1 MSDTKF
7 TPAQNMA
14 INHSGANLLVSAAAG
29 SGKTAV
35 VARRAVRLLTKEKVP
50 VNKLLLI
57 TFTKAAAAEMRERVA
72 NVLKEEIRETG
83 DVFLKKQLRALPDA
97 DICTI
102 DSYLTRLLRRHYHS
116 VDIDP
121 AFSIV
126 SEDEKHNIAQ
136 KSLKKITD
144 EEFEA
149 QNRDFHFLCDTLG
162 LHKTQNIGDLIL
174 NNYDYARK
182 YLGYKDFI
190 KSWPNAFNA
199 DESEIKDSRWM
210 MASIRAAK
218 FDLVSAQAALETA
231 YKYATM
237 PQGPASYGEII
248 ENELFL
254 IEKATKKKT
263 FNEIKS
269 SLSAIE
275 FAPRLPS
282 KDKECDVEFAEKARK
297 LRNVAKK
304 KVQTVQNSLIF
315 IPLSD
320 IVQRHKKMLPAITAL
335 SRLVLNFDK
344 LFTNAKRRYKL
355 LDFADLM
362 HLSLCALENEDV
374 QSEERKRYDYVF
386 VDEYQDTN
394 RLQEKLIAHITKGN
408 NLFCVGDVKQSIY
421 SFRQAEPSLF
431 VGRMDK
437 SSVELEGE
445 NHLIPLSENFRS
457 STAVVDF
464 INLVFRDVMTRETG
478 GVDYTGY
485 EVLKRHAKRPEG
497 EYENAKAEVCVID
510 ASKKDDASLL
520 SNIEYEA
527 ILAADKIKEVM
538 ASPIYDGKLGSF
550 RPANY
555 SDICILSR
563 AFKPIVRPVRRILE
577 QRGIPVTPV
586 GETGYL
592 DMLEIEVA
600 INILTIIDNHHRDVA
615 LISAMNSPAFGF
627 DIAELINIR
636 KASSKKRTPY
646 HLAVEEYAKKQNDA
660 LASKVSSFLEKIEHY
675 RLLSKHMP
683 IGEFIWHMIS
693 DTMLYDAV
701 GALPGGRVRQ
711 QNLSILA
718 ERGDAFSMK
727 PGRNLSLFLEH
738 LKSAAQAGADFEPAL
753 DENTSDSVKFM
764 SVHKSKGLEFP
775 VVILINTASG
785 GANNTDS
792 AILSDGLPPGVK
804 CYDPDDMTKKSTLA
818 YESAASSK
826 KFIDSAESLRILYV
840 ALTRAR
846 ERLIMIGSISRSFDM
861 RVQSWT
867 LPKKAELLFD
877 KPFLDILCASAVRV
891 LGNNI
896 TDEVIGENINNV
908 HAEIIPVSSLH
919 HDKQKRKDAVLDAI
933 KQATDA
939 PFARDA
945 FDIHYKIEK
954 FVPAKTTAT
963 ALLSGSP
970 VQYEMDDFG
979 DIPDFMR
986 GDVPYDA
993 AAKGTFTHTVMQF
1006 IDFAKGDS
1014 EIESTIDDLIARN
1027 ILPEDAKPEIDI
1039 SAISRFLSSDIN
1051 KRISASDE
1059 VKRELPFVIK
1069 VKASDVYSDIDSSRE
1084 ILVQGIIDLCFM
1096 EDGSWVVVDY
1106 KTNRITDKNTPEA
1119 LVNRYANQLLI
1130 YKKALQELTD
1140 ATVKEAGI
1148 YFLSK
1153 KEGNA
1158 YYMI

>member
-1 MSDTKF
+1 MSDIKF
-7 TPAQNMA
+7 TPAQNLA

-72 NVLKEEIRETG
+72 NVLKEEIKKTG
-83 DVFLKKQLRALPDA
+83 DIFLKKQLRALPDA

-149 QNRDFHFLCDTLG
+149 QNKDFHFLCDTLG
-162 LHKTQNIGDLIL
+162 LHKAQNIGDLIL
-174 NNYDYARK
+174 NNYDYTRK

-190 KSWPNAFNA
+190 KSWPNAFSAN
-199 DESEIKDSRWM
+199 ESEIKDSRWM
-210 MASIRAAK
+210 KAAIRAAK

-237 PQGPASYGEII
+237 PQGPASYADLLER
-248 ENELFL
+248 EVSLT
-254 IEKATKKKT
+254 EKAAAACDIDELKTYVFEIVFDRLPRKDKDCDDDYTEKAKKLRGDAKKKI
-263 FNEIKS
+263 ERIKS
-269 SLSAIE
+269 SL
-275 FAPRLPS
+275 
-282 KDKECDVEFAEKARK
+282 
-297 LRNVAKK
+297 
-304 KVQTVQNSLIF
+304 IF
-315 IPLSD
+315 MPLSD

-335 SRLVLNFDK
+335 SRLVLKFDK

-362 HLSLCALENEDV
+362 HLSLCALENEEV

-394 RLQEKLIAHITKGN
+394 RLQEKLIEHITKGN

-431 VGRMDK
+431 VDRMDK

-510 ASKKDDASLL
+510 ASNKDDASLL

-527 ILAADKIKEVM
+527 ILASDKIKDIM
-538 ASPIYDGKLGSF
+538 AHPIYDGKLGRF
-550 RPANY
+550 RPAKY

-718 ERGDAFSMK
+718 ERGDSFSMK

-753 DENTSDSVKFM
+753 DESTSDSVKFM

-792 AILSDGLPPGVK
+792 AILSAGLPPGVK

-826 KFIDSAESLRILYV
+826 KFIDNAESLRILYV

-846 ERLIMIGSISRSFDM
+846 ERLIIIGSISRSFDM

-877 KPFLDILCASAVRV
+877 KPFLDILCASVVRV
-891 LGNNI
+891 HGNNI

-908 HAEIIPVSSLH
+908 HAEIIAASSLH

-1006 IDFAKGDS
+1006 IDFEKDES
-1014 EIESTIDDLIARN
+1014 EIESTIDDLITRN

-1039 SAISRFLSSDIN
+1039 STISRFLSSDIC
-1051 KRISASDE
+1051 KRITASNE
-1059 VKRELPFVIK
+1059 VKKELPFVIK
-1069 VKASDVYSDIDSSRE
+1069 VKASDVYRDISSPRE
-1084 ILVQGIIDLCFM
+1084 ILVQGIIDLCFK
-1096 EDGSWVVVDY
+1096 ENDSWVIVDY
-1106 KTNRITDKNTPEA
+1106 KTNRIADINTPET
-1119 LVNRYANQLLI
+1119 LLIHYENQLLI

-1140 ATVKEAGI
+1140 ANVKEVGV
-1148 YFLSK
+1148 YFLSIK
-1153 KEGNA
+1153 DDMA
-1158 YYMI
+1158 YYTI